1 MRTESW
7 VVMVVVVVVLVAVA
21 VVVVVVVTGVM
32 TYLWSSQA
40 FYQWNHVQ
48 RRVFSLQ
55 ALHLGVQTFTL

>member
-1 MRTESW
+1 MVRTESW

-21 VVVVVVVTGVM
+21 VVVVTGVM

>member
-1 MRTESW
+1 
-7 VVMVVVVVVLVAVA
+7 MVVVVVVLVAVA
-21 VVVVVVVTGVM
+21 VVVVTGVM